1 MKYDKFAM
9 AQMNRSM
16 VFDLIRR
23 KGPISRAEIARTIG
37 LSIPTVMK
45 ITEEFSHKQFVQDVG
60 KGESSG
66 GETPG
71 ITGTDTRLKIYYRSG
86 GRAQQNKC
94 ADDEPCR

>member
-45 ITEEFSHKQFVQDVG
+45 ITSR
-60 KGESSG
+60 
-66 GETPG
+66 
-71 ITGTDTRLKIYYRSG
+71 TDIKEKKI
-86 GRAQQNKC
+86 
-94 ADDEPCR
+94 

>member
-45 ITEEFSHKQFVQDVG
+45 ITEEFSQKQFVQDVG

-66 GETPG
+66 GKRPELLELVPDSKY
-71 ITGTDTRLKIYYRSG
+71 II
-86 GRAQQNKC
+86 
-94 ADDEPCR
+94 E

>member
-1 MKYDKFAM
+1 VKYDKFAM

-66 GETPG
+66 GKRPELLELVPDCANN
-71 ITGTDTRLKIYYRSG
+71 TGSSTINSIPFTSPM
-86 GRAQQNKC
+86 C
-94 ADDEPCR
+94 